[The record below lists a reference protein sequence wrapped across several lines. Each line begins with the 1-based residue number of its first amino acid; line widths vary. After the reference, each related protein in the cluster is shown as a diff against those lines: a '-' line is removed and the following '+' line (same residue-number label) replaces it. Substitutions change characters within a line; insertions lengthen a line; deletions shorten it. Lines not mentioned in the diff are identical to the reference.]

1 MDNNNKYS
9 YDASVNASVSR
20 RRRRRSTLRAQ
31 KRAIIV
37 IGALTVL
44 LAITLGIVSYFV
56 GRIVYTDEVDGA
68 RYYVKEKN
76 GEFVLCDSDGYTL
89 PVTPDG
95 YFSTEAGTLVDVD
108 EKSGA
113 CKTVAIV
120 DTDDA
125 EEIYTASN
133 GRFQMFQYIKNDD
146 IQELTICNDSGQFEF
161 YRNKDNK
168 IQIRGYE
175 DFPVSNALFEC
186 VAGNCG
192 YSLTRYKVS
201 KPIKDANGGYA
212 EYGLTEQTR
221 VDEDGNEYLHKPMW
235 YRITDSKGKMYTV
248 YVGDAAPDGSGYYA
262 KYAERDS
269 VYIMNYELNENDTGL
284 VGYYEPTFEKI
295 DTEDNLIACPI
306 ERYISPSITVPLDM
320 YSYAQVENFA
330 IFEGEALKDG
340 MDSDTDNAMPLVS
353 FSYWDMADRQGTLYS
368 SYAYKLHYPKGYNVS
383 DAAVKTALSSIYN
396 MKFLRVV
403 DLKYAEKDDD
413 KYGFSNP
420 EYLICFEY
428 GDVEHYVFVSKL
440 TEAGT
445 YYIISSMYDMVLE
458 VSRGELLFLEYSLVD
473 WITEEY
479 FDYNIAWMNKITL
492 ETPDDVFTFVL
503 DNSESDSVTNPTCSE
518 SAKKENTISSDK
530 LKVYAYDSKGN
541 KMSSITSYTVTDKN
555 GYVWTIDEDT
565 ISVKDANGKAVEI
578 INDGYLDKNAI
589 GNGVVVLLGQ
599 IEGKD
604 GTLVSV
610 GANTLTIVEP
620 SGKSNVYL
628 RYGTEI
634 FRRFYIS
641 ILHATIEGSVREG
654 DFALTEE
661 QIAEILANPDEGYS
675 VKLTVETSYKGV
687 NLEYRFYPYSERRA
701 MITIN
706 GADGEFYVLRSF
718 TDKIAADALRV
729 IKGEAVNSTSKY

>member
-1 MDNNNKYS
+1 M
-9 YDASVNASVSR
+9 
-20 RRRRRSTLRAQ
+20 
-31 KRAIIV
+31 
-37 IGALTVL
+37 
-44 LAITLGIVSYFV
+44 
-56 GRIVYTDEVDGA
+56 
-68 RYYVKEKN
+68 
-76 GEFVLCDSDGYTL
+76 
-89 PVTPDG
+89 
-95 YFSTEAGTLVDVD
+95 
-108 EKSGA
+108 
-113 CKTVAIV
+113 
-120 DTDDA
+120 
-125 EEIYTASN
+125 
-133 GRFQMFQYIKNDD
+133 
-146 IQELTICNDSGQFEF
+146 
-161 YRNKDNK
+161 
-168 IQIRGYE
+168 
-175 DFPVSNALFEC
+175 
-186 VAGNCG
+186 
-192 YSLTRYKVS
+192 
-201 KPIKDANGGYA
+201 
-212 EYGLTEQTR
+212 R
-221 VDEDGNEYLHKPMW
+221 VDDDGNEYTHKPMW
-235 YRITDSKGKMYTV
+235 YRITDSRGNMYTV

-262 KYAERDS
+262 KYAERDC
-269 VYIMNYELNENDTGL
+269 VYIMNYALDENDTAL
-284 VGYYEPTFEKI
+284 VEYYEPTFEKI
-295 DTEDNLIACPI
+295 ESEDNLIACPV

-320 YSYAQVENFA
+320 YSYVKVDKFS
-330 IFEGEALKDG
+330 IFEAEALKDG
-340 MDSDTDNAMPLVS
+340 TDSTTEDGMPLVS

-383 DAAVKTALSSIYN
+383 DAAVKNALSSIYN

-403 DLKYAEKDDD
+403 DVKYTEQDVD
-413 KYGFSNP
+413 KYGLSNP
-420 EYLICFEY
+420 EYLIYFEY
-428 GDVEHYVFVSKL
+428 SDVEHYVFVSKL

-445 YYIISSMYDMVLE
+445 YYIISSLYDMVLE

-479 FDYNIAWMNKITL
+479 FDYNIAWINKITL
-492 ETPDDVFTFVL
+492 ETPEDVFTFVL
-503 DNSESDSVTNPTCSE
+503 DNSESDSITNPNCSE
-518 SAKKENTISSDK
+518 SAKKENSISSEK

-541 KMSSITSYTVTDKN
+541 KMSSISSYTVTDKS

-565 ISVKDANGKAVEI
+565 ITVKDANGKSVEI
-578 INDGYLDKNAI
+578 VNDGYLDTNAI
-589 GNGVVVLLGQ
+589 GQTVVVLLGQ

-634 FRRFYIS
+634 FRRFYVS

-661 QIAEILANPDEGYS
+661 QIADILATPDEGYS

-687 NLEYRFYPYSERRA
+687 SMEYRFYPYSERRA

>member
-1 MDNNNKYS
+1 
-9 YDASVNASVSR
+9 
-20 RRRRRSTLRAQ
+20 
-31 KRAIIV
+31 
-37 IGALTVL
+37 
-44 LAITLGIVSYFV
+44 
-56 GRIVYTDEVDGA
+56 
-68 RYYVKEKN
+68 
-76 GEFVLCDSDGYTL
+76 
-89 PVTPDG
+89 
-95 YFSTEAGTLVDVD
+95 
-108 EKSGA
+108 
-113 CKTVAIV
+113 
-120 DTDDA
+120 
-125 EEIYTASN
+125 
-133 GRFQMFQYIKNDD
+133 
-146 IQELTICNDSGQFEF
+146 
-161 YRNKDNK
+161 
-168 IQIRGYE
+168 
-175 DFPVSNALFEC
+175 
-186 VAGNCG
+186 
-192 YSLTRYKVS
+192 
-201 KPIKDANGGYA
+201 
-212 EYGLTEQTR
+212 
-221 VDEDGNEYLHKPMW
+221 MW

-578 INDGYLDKNAI
+578 IFSG
-589 GNGVVVLLGQ
+589 
-599 IEGKD
+599 
-604 GTLVSV
+604 V
-610 GANTLTIVEP
+610 GA
-620 SGKSNVYL
+620 L
-628 RYGTEI
+628 RFQKQQMIRMLREAHHLI
-634 FRRFYIS
+634 FKTR
-641 ILHATIEGSVREG
+641 TVTGSDTFDHPAVHG
-654 DFALTEE
+654 GFI
-661 QIAEILANPDEGYS
+661 QIRKDNFSCCII
-675 VKLTVETSYKGV
+675 GV
-687 NLEYRFYPYSERRA
+687 QLVTR
-701 MITIN
+701 
-706 GADGEFYVLRSF
+706 
-718 TDKIAADALRV
+718 
-729 IKGEAVNSTSKY
+729 